1 VGEDYYL
8 ITSTFEYFPGLPIF
22 HSRDLVNWR
31 QLGHVLDRPSQLPLD
46 GVRPSGGLYAPT
58 IRYHEGTFYVVN
70 TLVSGNDKAG
80 NFVVTAADPAG
91 PWSEPYWLDDAP
103 GIDPSLFFD
112 NGGRAWYCGNRGCE
126 NPAYHGDTEIWLQ
139 ELDFAKMQ
147 LTGPRY
153 ALWKAALRGAR
164 WPEAPHIYRINGIYY
179 LMIAEGGTGHDHAV
193 TIARSE
199 TVTGPYESNPRNPI
213 LTHRHLGRDYPIVNV
228 GHADIVETQVGEW
241 WMVMLASRPYG
252 GYYRN
257 LGRETFMVPMR
268 WEEGW
273 PIVSPGLGRVEFVH
287 PAPNLPEQRWPT
299 PAACDHFEA
308 DRLGFQ
314 WNFLRTPHEDFWS
327 LTERPGYLRLHLRSQ
342 MISKWENPTF
352 ICRRQQHLSFA
363 ARTVMEFTPQSVNEE
378 AGLVL
383 LQNSDF
389 QYRFVHALTDG
400 GAVVRLVKR
409 AAGEEEVLAEKPVS
423 TEKLYMKVE
432 AIEQEYSFYYATAA
446 EVWVSLLENA
456 DGRILSTDVAGGF
469 VGAYIGMYAS
479 SNGRP
484 SKNVADFD
492 WFEYA
497 ALSA

>member
-1 VGEDYYL
+1 
-8 ITSTFEYFPGLPIF
+8 
-22 HSRDLVNWR
+22 
-31 QLGHVLDRPSQLPLD
+31 
-46 GVRPSGGLYAPT
+46 
-58 IRYHEGTFYVVN
+58 
-70 TLVSGNDKAG
+70 
-80 NFVVTAADPAG
+80 
-91 PWSEPYWLDDAP
+91 
-103 GIDPSLFFD
+103 
-112 NGGRAWYCGNRGCE
+112 
-126 NPAYHGDTEIWLQ
+126 
-139 ELDFAKMQ
+139 
-147 LTGPRY
+147 
-153 ALWKAALRGAR
+153 
-164 WPEAPHIYRINGIYY
+164 
-179 LMIAEGGTGHDHAV
+179 V

-199 TVTGPYESNPRNPI
+199 TVTGPYENNPRNPI

-228 GHADIVETQVGEW
+228 GHADIVETQTGEW

-257 LGRETFMVPMR
+257 LGRETFIAPMR
-268 WEEGW
+268 WEEAW

-287 PAPNLPEQRWPT
+287 PAPDLPEQRWPT
-299 PAACDHFEA
+299 ALACDHFEA
-308 DRLGFQ
+308 DRLGLQ
-314 WNFLRTPHEDFWS
+314 WNFLRTPREDFWS
-327 LTERPGYLRLHLRSQ
+327 LAERPGHLRLHLRPQ
-342 MISKWENPTF
+342 TISKWENPSF

-363 ARTVMEFTPQSVNEE
+363 ARAVMEFTPQSVNEE

-389 QYRFVHALTDG
+389 QYRFVYALTDG

-423 TEKLYMKVE
+423 TEQLYMKAE
-432 AIEQEYSFYYATAA
+432 AIEQEYSFYYATVA
-446 EVWVSLLENA
+446 EAWVPLLENA

-497 ALSA
+497 ALIA